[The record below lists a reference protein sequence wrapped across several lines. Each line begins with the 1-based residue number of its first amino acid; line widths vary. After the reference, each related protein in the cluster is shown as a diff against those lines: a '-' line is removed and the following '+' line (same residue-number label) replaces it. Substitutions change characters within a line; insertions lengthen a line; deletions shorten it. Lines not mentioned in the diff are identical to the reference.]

1 MVLRGCLFIFSVLM
15 LKTEERVWVFLK
27 HKLLHKQLD
36 SLAVSW
42 KKNPAS
48 LSMEHPSLSSFISQT
63 QVQPSQ
69 QKIFQTSLRP
79 YYLLSLQT
87 DEPTKNEF
95 TYVVGH

>member
-1 MVLRGCLFIFSVLM
+1 MSHGVKRLLVHFSVLL
-15 LKTEERVWVFLK
+15 LKTEERVWVFQK

-48 LSMEHPSLSSFISQT
+48 LSMEYPSLSSLISQT

-69 QKIFQTSLRP
+69 QIDRSDI
-79 YYLLSLQT
+79 SISC
-87 DEPTKNEF
+87 
-95 TYVVGH
+95 